1 MTLIERYLFKNAFV
15 ATFVTLTVLAGVVWL
30 SQAVREFDL
39 VTTKGQSLII
49 FLTVTGLS
57 FPSLIAII
65 APVSLFI
72 AVLYT
77 LNRLNG
83 DSELIVMS
91 ASGLSPFGIL
101 RPFIFLSLI
110 VSALVAFLTLWIM
123 PQSFMILRDVVTKIR
138 ADVVSNIVREGQ
150 FTQLDK
156 GIIFHFREKS
166 GPALMGI
173 FIQDRRDPDKT
184 AVYVA
189 ERGQT
194 IEAGGQSY
202 LLLENGSVQREN
214 KVNPIPQIVSF
225 QRYAFDLSQFSTD
238 AQSVYAKPRE
248 RTTWQLFAPPENENL
263 TPTQIGRI
271 RAELHDRITAP
282 LYALAFGMIGFAA
295 LGVARTT
302 RQGRG
307 LAMAA
312 AVIGVVALRI
322 GSFALSSLMIRFP
335 ILTPLAYVLPIS
347 ALLGAI
353 FIGCGGKSLF
363 AKPIRITKSAFS
375 ANQHAGAR

>member
-15 ATFVTLTVLAGVVWL
+15 ATFLTLAVLAGVVWL

-49 FLTVTGLS
+49 FLMVTGLS
-57 FPSLIAII
+57 LPSLIAII
-65 APVSLFI
+65 APVALFI
-72 AVLYT
+72 AILYT

-91 ASGLSPFGIL
+91 ATGLSPFGLL
-101 RPFIFLSLI
+101 RPFITLSL
-110 VSALVAFLTLWIM
+110 LVATVVAALTIWIM
-123 PQSFMILRDVVTKIR
+123 PQSFMVLRDVVTKIR

-150 FTQLDK
+150 FSQIDRGL
-156 GIIFHFREKS
+156 IFHFREKS

-173 FIQDRRDPDKT
+173 FIQDRRDPERT
-184 AVYVA
+184 AIYVA

-194 IEAGGQSY
+194 LEANGQSY

-214 KVNPIPQIVSF
+214 KVNPIPQIVTF
-225 QRYAFDLSQFSTD
+225 QRYAFDLSQFSAD
-238 AQSVYAKPRE
+238 NQSIYAKPRE
-248 RTTWQLFAPPENENL
+248 RTTWQLLSPADSETL
-263 TPTQIGRI
+263 SPTQLGRI
-271 RAELHDRITAP
+271 NAELHDRITAP

-312 AVIGVVALRI
+312 AVIGVVGLRI
-322 GSFALSSLMIRFP
+322 GSFALSSLMVRFP
-335 ILTPLAYVLPIS
+335 VLTPLAYLLPLA
-347 ALLGAI
+347 ALSLAI
-353 FIGCGGKSLF
+353 FIGCGGRSLL
-363 AKPIRITKSAFS
+363 ARPVRIVRG
-375 ANQHAGAR
+375 AGA

>member
-15 ATFVTLTVLAGVVWL
+15 ATFLTLAVLAGVVWL

-49 FLTVTGLS
+49 FLMVTGLS
-57 FPSLIAII
+57 LPSLIAII
-65 APVSLFI
+65 APVALFI
-72 AVLYT
+72 AILYT

-91 ASGLSPFGIL
+91 ATGLSPFGLL
-101 RPFIFLSLI
+101 RPFITLSL
-110 VSALVAFLTLWIM
+110 LVATAVAALTIWIM
-123 PQSFMILRDVVTKIR
+123 PQSFMVLRDVVTKIR

-150 FTQLDK
+150 FSQIDRGL
-156 GIIFHFREKS
+156 IFHFREKS

-173 FIQDRRDPDKT
+173 FIQDRRDPERT
-184 AVYVA
+184 AIYVA

-194 IEAGGQSY
+194 LEANGQSY

-214 KVNPIPQIVSF
+214 KVNPIPQIVTF
-225 QRYAFDLSQFSTD
+225 QRYAFDLSQFSAD
-238 AQSVYAKPRE
+238 NQSIYAKPRE
-248 RTTWQLFAPPENENL
+248 RTTWQLLSPADSETL
-263 TPTQIGRI
+263 SPTQLGRI
-271 RAELHDRITAP
+271 NAELHDRITAP

-312 AVIGVVALRI
+312 AVIGVVGLRI
-322 GSFALSSLMIRFP
+322 GSFALSSLMVRFP
-335 ILTPLAYVLPIS
+335 VLTPLAYLLPLA
-347 ALLGAI
+347 ALSLAI
-353 FIGCGGKSLF
+353 FIGCGGRSLL
-363 AKPIRITKSAFS
+363 ARPVRIVRG
-375 ANQHAGAR
+375 AGA

>member
-1 MTLIERYLFKNAFV
+1 MTLIERYLFKNAFL
-15 ATFVTLTVLAGVVWL
+15 AAFVTLTVLASVVWL

-65 APVSLFI
+65 APVALFI
-72 AVLYT
+72 SVLYT

-91 ASGLSPFGIL
+91 AAGLSPLGIL
-101 RPFIFLSLI
+101 RPFLILSLI
-110 VSALVAFLTLWIM
+110 ISLLVAVLTLWIM

-156 GIIFHFREKS
+156 GIVFHFREKS

-173 FIQDRRDPDKT
+173 FIQDRRDPERT
-184 AVYVA
+184 AIYVA

-194 IEAGGQSY
+194 LEANGQSY

-214 KVNPIPQIVSF
+214 KINPIPQIVTF
-225 QRYAFDLSQFSTD
+225 QRYAFDLSQFASD

-248 RTTWQLFAPPENENL
+248 RTTWQLLNMPDSENL
-263 TPTQIGRI
+263 NPTQIGRI
-271 RAELHDRITAP
+271 KAELHDRITSP
-282 LYALAFGMIGFAA
+282 IYALAFGMIGFAA

-312 AVIGVVALRI
+312 AVAGVVTLRI
-322 GSFALSSLMIRFP
+322 ASFALSSLMIRFP
-335 ILTPLAYVLPIS
+335 VLTPLAYIMPLS
-347 ALLGAI
+347 ALALAI

-363 AKPIRITKSAFS
+363 ARPLPVSRQI
-375 ANQHAGAR
+375 AGA

>member
-1 MTLIERYLFKNAFV
+1 MTLIERYLFKNAFL
-15 ATFVTLTVLAGVVWL
+15 AAFVTLTVLASVVWL

-65 APVSLFI
+65 APVALFI
-72 AVLYT
+72 SVLYT

-91 ASGLSPFGIL
+91 AAGLSPLGIL
-101 RPFIFLSLI
+101 RPFLILSLI
-110 VSALVAFLTLWIM
+110 ISLLVAVLTLWIM

-173 FIQDRRDPDKT
+173 FIQDRRDPERT
-184 AVYVA
+184 AIYVA

-194 IEAGGQSY
+194 LEANGQSY

-214 KVNPIPQIVSF
+214 KINPIPQIVTF
-225 QRYAFDLSQFSTD
+225 QRYAFDLSQFASD

-248 RTTWQLFAPPENENL
+248 RTTWQLLNMPDSENL
-263 TPTQIGRI
+263 NPTQIGRI
-271 RAELHDRITAP
+271 KAELHDRITSP
-282 LYALAFGMIGFAA
+282 IYALAFGMIGFAA

-312 AVIGVVALRI
+312 AVAGVVTLRI
-322 GSFALSSLMIRFP
+322 ASFALSSLMIRFP
-335 ILTPLAYVLPIS
+335 VLTPLAYIMPLS
-347 ALLGAI
+347 ALALAI

-363 AKPIRITKSAFS
+363 ARPLPVSRQI
-375 ANQHAGAR
+375 AGA

>member
-1 MTLIERYLFKNAFV
+1 MTLIERYLFKNAFI

-83 DSELIVMS
+83 DSELIVMT
-91 ASGLSPFGIL
+91 ATGLSPLGIL
-101 RPFIFLSLI
+101 RPFVALSLI
-110 VSALVAFLTLWIM
+110 VAALVALLTLWIM
-123 PQSFMILRDVVTKIR
+123 PQSFMVLRDVVTKIR

-150 FTQLDK
+150 FSQLDK

-173 FIQDRRDPDKT
+173 FIQDRRDPEKT
-184 AVYVA
+184 AIYVA

-194 IEAGGQSY
+194 IEASGQSY

-214 KVNPIPQIVSF
+214 KINPIPQIVSF

-238 AQSVYAKPRE
+238 VQSVYAKPRE
-248 RTTWQLFAPPENENL
+248 RTTWQLFAPSDTENL
-263 TPTQIGRI
+263 TPTQMGRI

-322 GSFALSSLMIRFP
+322 SSFALSSLMIRLP
-335 ILTPLAYVLPIS
+335 LLTPLAYVLPIS
-347 ALLGAI
+347 TLLGAI
-353 FIGCGGKSLF
+353 FIGCGGTSLL
-363 AKPIRITKSAFS
+363 AKPVLVTR
-375 ANQHAGAR
+375 QQAGAQ

>member
-15 ATFVTLTVLAGVVWL
+15 AAFVTLTVLASVVWL

-65 APVSLFI
+65 APVALFI
-72 AVLYT
+72 SVLYT

-91 ASGLSPFGIL
+91 AAGLSPFGIL
-101 RPFIFLSLI
+101 RPFLVLSLI
-110 VSALVAFLTLWIM
+110 IAGLVAFLTLWIM

-173 FIQDRRDPDKT
+173 FIQDRRDPERT
-184 AVYVA
+184 AIYVA

-194 IEAGGQSY
+194 IESAGQSY

-214 KVNPIPQIVSF
+214 KQNPIPQIVTF
-225 QRYAFDLSQFSTD
+225 QRYAFDLSQFASE

-248 RTTWQLFAPPENENL
+248 RTTWQLLNMPDTENL

-271 RAELHDRITAP
+271 KAELHDRITAP
-282 LYALAFGMIGFAA
+282 IYALAFGMIGFAA

-312 AVIGVVALRI
+312 AVAGVVALRI
-322 GSFALSSLMIRFP
+322 ASFALSSLMIRFP
-335 ILTPLAYVLPIS
+335 ILTPLAYIMPIS
-347 ALLGAI
+347 ALLLGI
-353 FIGCGGKSLF
+353 FIGCGGTGLLARPVPVSRQ
-363 AKPIRITKSAFS
+363 IM
-375 ANQHAGAR
+375 GA

>member
-49 FLTVTGLS
+49 FLSVTGLS

-83 DSELIVMS
+83 DSELIVMT
-91 ASGLSPFGIL
+91 ATGMSPFGIL
-101 RPFIFLSLI
+101 RPFIILFLI
-110 VSALVAFLTLWIM
+110 VSALVALLTLWIM

-150 FTQLDK
+150 FSQLDK

-173 FIQDRRDPDKT
+173 FIQDRRDPEKT
-184 AVYVA
+184 AIYVA

-214 KVNPIPQIVSF
+214 KTNPIPQIVSF
-225 QRYAFDLSQFSTD
+225 QRYAFDLSQFSTE

-248 RTTWQLFAPPENENL
+248 RTTWQLLTPPDSENL

-312 AVIGVVALRI
+312 AVLGVVALRI

-335 ILTPLAYVLPIS
+335 ILTPLAYVMPIS
-347 ALLGAI
+347 VILIAI
-353 FIGCGGKSLF
+353 VIGCGGQSLL
-363 AKPIRITKSAFS
+363 AKPIKITL
-375 ANQHAGAR
+375 NNGMAR

>member
-1 MTLIERYLFKNAFV
+1 MTLIERYLFKNAFI

-57 FPSLIAII
+57 FPSLISII

-91 ASGLSPFGIL
+91 ATGLSPFRL
-101 RPFIFLSLI
+101 LFPFVALSLI
-110 VSALVAFLTLWIM
+110 VAALVAVLTLWIM

-194 IEAGGQSY
+194 IETSGQSY

-214 KVNPIPQIVSF
+214 NTNPIPQIVSF
-225 QRYAFDLSQFSTD
+225 QRYAFDLSQFNSD
-238 AQSVYAKPRE
+238 IQSVYTKPRE
-248 RTTWQLFAPPENENL
+248 RTTWQLFNPPENENL
-263 TPTQIGRI
+263 TATQMGRI

-312 AVIGVVALRI
+312 AVIGVVTLRI

-335 ILTPLAYVLPIS
+335 ILTPLAYILPIS
-347 ALLGAI
+347 VSVLAV
-353 FIGCGGKSLF
+353 FIGCGGQSLF
-363 AKPIRITKSAFS
+363 AKPVRSLHQTLAT
-375 ANQHAGAR
+375 R

>member
-1 MTLIERYLFKNAFV
+1 MTLIERYLFKNAFI

-83 DSELIVMS
+83 DSELIVMT
-91 ASGLSPFGIL
+91 ATGLSPFGIL
-101 RPFIFLSLI
+101 RPFIILSLI
-110 VSALVAFLTLWIM
+110 VSVLVALLTLWIM

-150 FTQLDK
+150 FSQLDK

-166 GPALMGI
+166 GPALLGI

-184 AVYVA
+184 AIYVA

-194 IEAGGQSY
+194 IEAAGQSY

-214 KVNPIPQIVSF
+214 KTNPIPQIVSF
-225 QRYAFDLSQFSTD
+225 QRYAFDLSQFNTE

-248 RTTWQLFAPPENENL
+248 RTTWQLLTPPDTESL

-312 AVIGVVALRI
+312 AVLGVVALRI

-335 ILTPLAYVLPIS
+335 VLTPLAYVLPIS
-347 ALLGAI
+347 ALLAAI
-353 FIGCGGKSLF
+353 FIGCGGQSLM
-363 AKPIRITKSAFS
+363 AKPIKIIPHK
-375 ANQHAGAR
+375 GMAR

>member
-1 MTLIERYLFKNAFV
+1 MTLIERYLFKNAFI
-15 ATFVTLTVLAGVVWL
+15 AAFVTLTVLASVVWL

-65 APVSLFI
+65 APVALFI
-72 AVLYT
+72 SVLYT

-91 ASGLSPFGIL
+91 AAGLSPFGIL
-101 RPFIFLSLI
+101 RPFLVLSLI
-110 VSALVAFLTLWIM
+110 IAGLVAFLTLWIM

-173 FIQDRRDPDKT
+173 FIQDRRDPERT
-184 AVYVA
+184 AIYVA

-194 IEAGGQSY
+194 IESAGQSY

-214 KVNPIPQIVSF
+214 KQNPIPQIVTF
-225 QRYAFDLSQFSTD
+225 QRYAFDLSQFASE

-248 RTTWQLFAPPENENL
+248 RTTWQLLNMPDTENL

-271 RAELHDRITAP
+271 KAELHDRITAP
-282 LYALAFGMIGFAA
+282 IYALAFGMIGFAA

-312 AVIGVVALRI
+312 AVAGVVALRI
-322 GSFALSSLMIRFP
+322 ASFALSSLMIRFP
-335 ILTPLAYVLPIS
+335 ILTPLAYIMPIS
-347 ALLGAI
+347 ALQLGI
-353 FIGCGGKSLF
+353 FIGCGGTGLLARPVPVSRQ
-363 AKPIRITKSAFS
+363 IM
-375 ANQHAGAR
+375 GA

>member
-1 MTLIERYLFKNAFV
+1 MTLIERYLFKNAFI

-83 DSELIVMS
+83 DSELIVMT
-91 ASGLSPFGIL
+91 ATGLSPFGIL
-101 RPFIFLSLI
+101 RPFIILSLI
-110 VSALVAFLTLWIM
+110 VSVLVALLTLWIM

-150 FTQLDK
+150 FSQLDK

-166 GPALMGI
+166 GPALLGI

-184 AVYVA
+184 AIYVA

-194 IEAGGQSY
+194 IEAAGQSY

-214 KVNPIPQIVSF
+214 KTNPIPQIVSF
-225 QRYAFDLSQFSTD
+225 QRYAFDLSQFNTE

-248 RTTWQLFAPPENENL
+248 RTTWQLLTPPDTESL

-312 AVIGVVALRI
+312 AVLGVVALRI

-335 ILTPLAYVLPIS
+335 VLTPLAYVLPIS
-347 ALLGAI
+347 ALLAAI
-353 FIGCGGKSLF
+353 FIGCGGKSLM
-363 AKPIRITKSAFS
+363 AKPIKITP
-375 ANQHAGAR
+375 HHGMAR

>member
-49 FLTVTGLS
+49 FLSVTGLS

-83 DSELIVMS
+83 DSELIVMT
-91 ASGLSPFGIL
+91 ATGMSPFGIL
-101 RPFIFLSLI
+101 RPFIILFLI
-110 VSALVAFLTLWIM
+110 VSALVALLTLWIM

-150 FTQLDK
+150 FSQLDK

-173 FIQDRRDPDKT
+173 FIQDRRDPEKT
-184 AVYVA
+184 AIYVA

-214 KVNPIPQIVSF
+214 KTNPIPQIVSF
-225 QRYAFDLSQFSTD
+225 QRYAFDLSQFSTE

-248 RTTWQLFAPPENENL
+248 RTTWQLLTPPDSENL

-312 AVIGVVALRI
+312 AVLGVVALRI

-335 ILTPLAYVLPIS
+335 ILTPLAYVMPIS
-347 ALLGAI
+347 FILIAI
-353 FIGCGGKSLF
+353 FIGCGGQSLL
-363 AKPIRITKSAFS
+363 AKPIKITL
-375 ANQHAGAR
+375 NNGMAR

>member
-1 MTLIERYLFKNAFV
+1 MPLIERYLFKNAFI

-83 DSELIVMS
+83 DSELIVMT
-91 ASGLSPFGIL
+91 ATGLSPFGIL
-101 RPFIFLSLI
+101 RPFIILSLI
-110 VSALVAFLTLWIM
+110 VSVLVALLTLWIM
-123 PQSFMILRDVVTKIR
+123 PQSFMFLRDVVTKIR

-150 FTQLDK
+150 FSQLDK

-166 GPALMGI
+166 GPALLGI

-184 AVYVA
+184 AIYVA

-194 IEAGGQSY
+194 IEAAGQSY

-214 KVNPIPQIVSF
+214 KTNPIPQIVSF
-225 QRYAFDLSQFSTD
+225 QRYAFDLSQFSTE

-248 RTTWQLFAPPENENL
+248 RTTWQLLTPPDTESL

-312 AVIGVVALRI
+312 AVLGVVALRI

-335 ILTPLAYVLPIS
+335 VLTPLAYVLPIS
-347 ALLGAI
+347 ALLTAI
-353 FIGCGGKSLF
+353 FIGCGGQSLMV
-363 AKPIRITKSAFS
+363 KPIKINPHHGMA
-375 ANQHAGAR
+375 

>member
-15 ATFVTLTVLAGVVWL
+15 AAFVTLTVLASVVWL

-65 APVSLFI
+65 APVALFI
-72 AVLYT
+72 SVLYT

-91 ASGLSPFGIL
+91 AAGLSPFGIL
-101 RPFIFLSLI
+101 RPFLVLSLI
-110 VSALVAFLTLWIM
+110 IAGLVAFLTLWIM

-173 FIQDRRDPDKT
+173 FIQDRRDPERT
-184 AVYVA
+184 AIYVA

-194 IEAGGQSY
+194 IESAGQSY

-214 KVNPIPQIVSF
+214 KQNPIPQIVTF
-225 QRYAFDLSQFSTD
+225 QRYAFDLSQFASE

-248 RTTWQLFAPPENENL
+248 RTTWQLLNMPDTENL

-271 RAELHDRITAP
+271 KAELHDRITAP
-282 LYALAFGMIGFAA
+282 IYALAFGMIGFAA

-312 AVIGVVALRI
+312 AVAGVVALRI
-322 GSFALSSLMIRFP
+322 ASFALSSLMIRFP
-335 ILTPLAYVLPIS
+335 ILTPLAYIMPIS
-347 ALLGAI
+347 ALQLGI
-353 FIGCGGKSLF
+353 FIGCGGTGLLARPVPVSRQ
-363 AKPIRITKSAFS
+363 IM
-375 ANQHAGAR
+375 GA

>member
-1 MTLIERYLFKNAFV
+1 MTLIERYLFKNAFI
-15 ATFVTLTVLAGVVWL
+15 AAFVTLAVLAGVVWL

-91 ASGLSPFGIL
+91 ATGLSPFGIL
-101 RPFIFLSLI
+101 RPFIILSLI
-110 VSALVAFLTLWIM
+110 VASLVAMLTLWVM

-166 GPALMGI
+166 GPALLGI
-173 FIQDRRDPDKT
+173 FIQDRRDPERT
-184 AVYVA
+184 AIYVA

-214 KVNPIPQIVSF
+214 KINPIPQIVTF
-225 QRYAFDLSQFSTD
+225 QRYAFDLSQFSSE

-248 RTTWQLFAPPENENL
+248 RTTWQLLTLPETENL
-263 TPTQIGRI
+263 NPAQIGRI
-271 RAELHDRITAP
+271 KAELHDRITAP
-282 LYALAFGMIGFAA
+282 IYALAFGMIGFAA

-312 AVIGVVALRI
+312 AVAGVVGLRI
-322 GSFALSSLMIRFP
+322 ASFALSSLMIRFP
-335 ILTPLAYVLPIS
+335 VLTPLAYIMPVS
-347 ALLGAI
+347 ALLLAI

-363 AKPIRITKSAFS
+363 ARPRPVVRLGVVTP
-375 ANQHAGAR
+375 

>member
-15 ATFVTLTVLAGVVWL
+15 AAFVTLTVLAGVVWL

-91 ASGLSPFGIL
+91 ASGLSPLGIL
-101 RPFIFLSLI
+101 RPFVFLSVIIAL
-110 VSALVAFLTLWIM
+110 LVAVLTLWIM

-173 FIQDRRDPDKT
+173 FIQDRRDPERT
-184 AVYVA
+184 AIYVA

-214 KVNPIPQIVSF
+214 KVNPIPQIVTF
-225 QRYAFDLSQFSTD
+225 QRYAFDLSQFASE

-248 RTTWQLFAPPENENL
+248 RTTWQLFNIPDAENL
-263 TPTQIGRI
+263 TPAQIGRT

-282 LYALAFGMIGFAA
+282 IYALAFGMIGFAA

-312 AVIGVVALRI
+312 AVVGVVGLRI
-322 GSFALSSLMIRFP
+322 ASFALSSLMIRFP
-335 ILTPLAYVLPIS
+335 VLTPLAYLMPIS
-347 ALLGAI
+347 ALLIAV
-353 FIGCGGKSLF
+353 FIGCGGKSLL
-363 AKPIRITKSAFS
+363 ASPIAVSRQT
-375 ANQHAGAR
+375 ARA

>member
-1 MTLIERYLFKNAFV
+1 MTLIERYLFKNAF
-15 ATFVTLTVLAGVVWL
+15 AAAFVTLTVLAGVVWL

-72 AVLYT
+72 AILYT

-101 RPFIFLSLI
+101 RPFLVLSLVI
-110 VSALVAFLTLWIM
+110 AGLVAVLTLWIM
-123 PQSFMILRDVVTKIR
+123 PQSFMVLRDVVTKIR

-173 FIQDRRDPDKT
+173 FIQDRRDPERT
-184 AVYVA
+184 AIYVA

-214 KVNPIPQIVSF
+214 KVNPIPQIVTF
-225 QRYAFDLSQFSTD
+225 QRYAFDLSQFASE

-248 RTTWQLFAPPENENL
+248 RTTWQLFDVPDAENL
-263 TPTQIGRI
+263 SPAQIGRI
-271 RAELHDRITAP
+271 KAELHDRITAP
-282 LYALAFGMIGFAA
+282 IYALAFGMIGFAA

-312 AVIGVVALRI
+312 AVASVLGLRI
-322 GSFALSSLMIRFP
+322 ASFALSSLMIRFP
-335 ILTPLAYVLPIS
+335 VLTPLAYLMPIS
-347 ALLGAI
+347 VLLIAV
-353 FIGCGGKSLF
+353 FIGCGGTGLL
-363 AKPIRITKSAFS
+363 ARPIPLSKQI
-375 ANQHAGAR
+375 AGT